1 MLHEKSLLSY
11 LLAVVAMATV
21 GCDDG
26 TVNHDVFTKAD
37 GTLNLC
43 GTFDTNGAIVD
54 KGDVVKIVR
63 VINSERYEYTCAQF
77 DDSNSKC
84 LGIERKICKNDN
96 FDDACKDETLA
107 NDGLSKVENLYKAA
121 FHNHACPID
130 FTCRSTIDGTN
141 RYECTMAI
149 CNGSRTK
156 LDDADN
162 CGRCNN
168 KCSDT
173 GDACIDGKCISVNK
187 CNPNELA
194 CRCTGSVANGDFKCS
209 PIRDGEEVSKDERVC
224 IDSTSD
230 QMCGI
235 TKCEDFKGEE
245 VCPIGR
251 SCDTSRGTATCVCSE
266 GTYEIE
272 GGACASPYSREHC
285 GINPVNPGFAC
296 TGEGQLCDGT
306 KCICPPNFSNCT
318 DSNDNTECTDLS
330 HDRYNCGSCNNDC
343 TTHDPNAICKNFECV
358 CPDTHV
364 KCNGKCIDPKTDA
377 NYCGAEAS
385 CTDDAMGMTCGT
397 NQLCND
403 GKCKCNDG
411 FVDVDLDDS
420 TPPKCVAI
428 DTQPHAEYSKY
439 CGITDVNQSY
449 QNCNKIE
456 FAKCSAKDEQF
467 ICDCIDGYIPIYDTV
482 DNAKK
487 LIACIGNDIANNQ
500 NEVACEYKTK
510 DDNTADYTNCY
521 RACSENDR
529 VDHCNPN
536 YKDGSLWSC
545 VDNRCVLGCGSHRSQ
560 CKKRAYNPKTGD
572 YTDFD
577 AFTCVDNKR
586 LTEKRYTDEEQFLCE
601 CSTCPSTNENEV
613 CLDLY
618 DPSDKS
624 TNPDATAI
632 NSLNHCSACY
642 DSCSEKGLMRCAKP
656 TPDSDSYTCLCAED
670 QHSVYYK
677 DKLECLPDDIESY
690 HFDCKSIDDKIIC
703 TCKDGYVDYDGNFQ
717 NGCELYAFNDTTR
730 CSKGGTN
737 TDVVNCNEHI
747 EEYNVMFAS
756 CSNGSCSYSSCIAG
770 YSECNGETSDGCE
783 NDLSSLDHCGK
794 CANRCALGCNKFGNG
809 CENFCV
815 ANPSTNEKSCCATG
829 EFQSVHDVSEIT
841 CCDGYKLFHYQYRA
855 GVPSCFY
862 KSHYGCFESAPD
874 NGNCWHEVDQLP

>member
-1 MLHEKSLLSY
+1 M
-11 LLAVVAMATV
+11 
-21 GCDDG
+21 
-26 TVNHDVFTKAD
+26 
-37 GTLNLC
+37 
-43 GTFDTNGAIVD
+43 
-54 KGDVVKIVR
+54 
-63 VINSERYEYTCAQF
+63 
-77 DDSNSKC
+77 
-84 LGIERKICKNDN
+84 
-96 FDDACKDETLA
+96 
-107 NDGLSKVENLYKAA
+107 
-121 FHNHACPID
+121 
-130 FTCRSTIDGTN
+130 
-141 RYECTMAI
+141 TMEP
-149 CNGSRTK
+149 S
-156 LDDADN
+156 
-162 CGRCNN
+162 
-168 KCSDT
+168 S
-173 GDACIDGKCISVNK
+173 
-187 CNPNELA
+187 
-194 CRCTGSVANGDFKCS
+194 
-209 PIRDGEEVSKDERVC
+209 
-224 IDSTSD
+224 
-230 QMCGI
+230 
-235 TKCEDFKGEE
+235 
-245 VCPIGR
+245 
-251 SCDTSRGTATCVCSE
+251 
-266 GTYEIE
+266 
-272 GGACASPYSREHC
+272 
-285 GINPVNPGFAC
+285 
-296 TGEGQLCDGT
+296 
-306 KCICPPNFSNCT
+306 
-318 DSNDNTECTDLS
+318 
-330 HDRYNCGSCNNDC
+330 
-343 TTHDPNAICKNFECV
+343 HDPNAICKNFECV

-364 KCNGKCIDPKTDA
+364 KCNGKCIDPKTDP

-397 NQLCND
+397 NQICND

-411 FVDVDLDDS
+411 FVNVDLDDS

-439 CGITDVNQSY
+439 CGITDVNHSY
-449 QNCNKIE
+449 QNCNEIE

-487 LIACIGNDIANNQ
+487 LVACIDNDIANNQ

-510 DDNTADYTNCY
+510 NDNTADYTNCY
-521 RACSENDR
+521 RACSKNDR

-560 CKKRAYNPKTGD
+560 CKKRAYNSKTGD

-601 CSTCPSTNENEV
+601 CSTCPSKNENEV

-656 TPDSDSYTCLCAED
+656 NPDSDSYTCLCAED

-677 DKLECLPDDIESY
+677 DK
-690 HFDCKSIDDKIIC
+690 
-703 TCKDGYVDYDGNFQ
+703 
-717 NGCELYAFNDTTR
+717 
-730 CSKGGTN
+730 
-737 TDVVNCNEHI
+737 
-747 EEYNVMFAS
+747 
-756 CSNGSCSYSSCIAG
+756 
-770 YSECNGETSDGCE
+770 
-783 NDLSSLDHCGK
+783 NDLSSLEHCGK
-794 CANRCALGCNKFGNG
+794 CQNRCALGCNKFGNG

-829 EFQSVHDVSEIT
+829 EFQSAHDMSEIT
-841 CCDGYKLFHYQYRA
+841 CCEGYKLFHYQYRA